1 MGYEMNS
8 KLIKHRS
15 RTGAFFVFVLS
26 LFVLGG
32 CNGPFILLPG
42 GQLDG
47 TLEPTPKSWDFV
59 GAYGTFQ
66 LETQPRDPYSVNIAY
81 TVIDGQ
87 MYINAGDS
95 ETQWVKNIAA
105 DSNVRVRLDQKL
117 YDVRA
122 ERVTDRATLQAF
134 SKAWTEQSI
143 FRRDPMELEKV
154 WIYRLVAR

>member
-1 MGYEMNS
+1 MNS
-8 KLIKHRS
+8 KLIKRRS
-15 RTGAFFVFVLS
+15 GIGTVFLMVLS
-26 LFVLGG
+26 LLVLGG
-32 CNGPFILLPG
+32 CNGPFVLLPG

-47 TLEPTPKSWDFV
+47 TLEPPPKNWNFA

-66 LETQPRDPYSVNIAY
+66 LETQPRDPYSVNIVY
-81 TVIDGQ
+81 TVVDGQ

-95 ETQWVKNIAA
+95 ETQWVKNISA
-105 DSNVRVRLDQKL
+105 DSNVRVRLDHKL
-117 YDVRA
+117 YDARA